1 MGLKEHAKRIP
12 AYEDKFPLFL
22 ASQRLFNKLA
32 VKYYLRGAVVMV
44 IGAQICTNEML
55 VSYILYNLKQASFS
69 KTKQPI
75 SQRSFPC

>member
-55 VSYILYNLKQASFS
+55 VSYNSV
-69 KTKQPI
+69 
-75 SQRSFPC
+75 